1 MREPQQAF
9 FDERAAGWEERS
21 YPPET
26 LARLAELVGDLA
38 LPRGAAVLDLGAG
51 TAVLHPYLRAALGPA
66 GTIVALD
73 LSHAMLRVAQSKPLG
88 SRDLLVQATAL
99 GLPFPDRFFDVV
111 LCFAAF
117 PHFPDPHRA
126 LAEMARVARPGGE
139 VVVAHLLSREELSA
153 HHGRYQAV
161 QNDLLPDESSMRGL
175 FESAGL
181 GMPEIVDRP
190 GRYLARGRRQA
201 LGPAAAAGATP

>member
-1 MREPQQAF
+1 MRDPQQVF
-9 FDERAAGWEERS
+9 FDERAEGWEARS

-26 LARLAELVGDLA
+26 LARLTELVGDLA
-38 LPRGAAVLDLGAG
+38 LPRDAAVLDLGAG

-73 LSHAMLRVAQSKPLG
+73 LSHAMLRVARGKPLG
-88 SRDLLVQATAL
+88 SRDLLVQASAL
-99 GLPFPDRFFDVV
+99 GLPFPDRYFDVV

-117 PHFPDPHRA
+117 PHFPDPRRA

-153 HHGRYQAV
+153 HHGRYHAV
-161 QNDLLPDESSMRGL
+161 QSDRLPDEPSMRGL

-181 GMPEIVDRP
+181 GVPETVDRP
-190 GRYLARGRRQA
+190 GRYLARGRRQT
-201 LGPAAAAGATP
+201 PAAP